1 MPGHGEGEQV
11 KVFWFFFSKKNTLS
25 NLATG
30 CATGTRIHI
39 GKDPSVRRFTLA
51 LILFAG
57 VSIAVRAQDYITM
70 TSGVEYHD
78 EVVGTGPEPQQG
90 QSVTVRYTGWLYE
103 DGAKGEKFD
112 SSADHGGT
120 FTFTLGKGKVIAG
133 WDLGVATM
141 HVGGKR
147 TMIIPAA
154 LGYGDKGA
162 GTAIPPNA
170 TLIFDVELV
179 SVQ

>member
-1 MPGHGEGEQV
+1 MCYASPPSTSGP
-11 KVFWFFFSKKNTLS
+11 
-25 NLATG
+25 
-30 CATGTRIHI
+30 IHFR
-39 GKDPSVRRFTLA
+39 KDSSVLRFTLA
-51 LILFAG
+51 LVLFAG
-57 VSIAVRAQDYITM
+57 VSTAVQAQDYITM
-70 TSGVEYHD
+70 TSGLEYHD
-78 EVVGTGPEPQQG
+78 EVAGTGPEPQPG

-103 DGAKGEKFD
+103 DGAKAEKFD

-162 GTAIPPNA
+162 GSAIPPNA